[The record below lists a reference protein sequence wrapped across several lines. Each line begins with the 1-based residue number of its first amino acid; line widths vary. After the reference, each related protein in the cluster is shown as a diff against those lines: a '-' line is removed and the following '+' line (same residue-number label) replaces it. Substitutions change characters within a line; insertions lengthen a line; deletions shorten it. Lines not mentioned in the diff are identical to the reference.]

1 MMVLEKEGAVYR
13 SKRVMPVVKWVGG
26 KRQLLDS
33 LVPLMPKRISM
44 YCEPFI
50 GGGAMFLHKQP
61 VRAYIND
68 INGELINLYQI
79 IRDAPEEL
87 LLSLGKH
94 KNEEE
99 YFYRIRD
106 WDKDKEAYAQ
116 LSAIER
122 ASRMIYLNKTCFNG
136 LYRVNR
142 KGEFNAPFGRY
153 QAPNIVN
160 AKGIRAV
167 SRYLN
172 RADIM
177 FFHTDYEEVLG
188 MLPGNSFVYL
198 DPPYDPMSLTS
209 NFTGYTQKG
218 FDRQEQIR
226 LRENCDE
233 LHRRGIKFMLS
244 NSATDFIKEQYG
256 AYDISVVKAKRAVN
270 ADTKGRGAVEEVIVR
285 NYKVKT
291 GRIYI

>member
-1 MMVLEKEGAVYR
+1 MYR

-68 INGELINLYQI
+68 INGELINLYEV
-79 IRDAPEEL
+79 IRDYPEEL
-87 LLSLGKH
+87 LLSLKQH
-94 KNEEE
+94 KNEKE
-99 YFYRIRD
+99 YFLKIRE
-106 WDKDKEAYAQ
+106 WDKDKEAYAR
-116 LSAIER
+116 LSGVER

-136 LYRVNR
+136 LYRVNS

-153 QAPNIVN
+153 KNPNIVN
-160 AKGIRAV
+160 GRVIKAV

-172 RADIM
+172 RADIQ
-177 FFHTDYEEVLG
+177 FFHTDYEEVLKV
-188 MLPGNSFVYL
+188 LPRNSFVYL
-198 DPPYDPMSLTS
+198 DPPYDPMSATS

-218 FDRQEQIR
+218 FNRDEQIR

-233 LHRRGIKFMLS
+233 LHKRGIKFMLS
-244 NSATDFIKEQYG
+244 NSATDFIKEQYKN
-256 AYDISVVKAKRAVN
+256 YDISVVKAKRAVN
-270 ADTKGRGAVEEVIVR
+270 ADTAGRGEVEEVIVR
-285 NYKVKT
+285 NYKVKFN
-291 GRIYI
+291 GIYL

>member
-1 MMVLEKEGAVYR
+1 MYR

-33 LVPLMPKRISM
+33 LVPLMPRRISM

-68 INGELINLYQI
+68 INEELINLYQI
-79 IRDAPEEL
+79 IRDDPDAL
-87 LLSLGKH
+87 LLSLEQH
-94 KNEEE
+94 KNEAE
-99 YFYRIRD
+99 YFYRLRD
-106 WDKDKEAYAQ
+106 WDKDKAAYAE
-116 LSAIER
+116 LSGVER

-153 QAPNIVN
+153 KNPNIVN
-160 AKGIRAV
+160 ARVIRAV

-172 RADIM
+172 RADIT
-177 FFHTDYEEVLG
+177 FFHTDYEEVLR
-188 MLPGNSFVYL
+188 MLPKHSFVYL
-198 DPPYDPMSLTS
+198 DPPYDPMSSTS
-209 NFTGYTQKG
+209 NFTSYTQKG
-218 FDRQEQIR
+218 FNREEQIR
-226 LRENCDE
+226 LKENCDE

-256 AYDISVVKAKRAVN
+256 AYDISMVKAKRAVN
-270 ADTKGRGAVEEVIVR
+270 ADIRGRGAVEEVIVR

-291 GRIYI
+291 NGIYI